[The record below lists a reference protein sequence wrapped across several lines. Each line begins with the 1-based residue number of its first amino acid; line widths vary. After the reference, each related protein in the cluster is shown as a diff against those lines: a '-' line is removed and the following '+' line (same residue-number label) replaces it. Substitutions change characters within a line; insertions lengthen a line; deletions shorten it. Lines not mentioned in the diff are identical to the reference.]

1 MEGRRQMNCP
11 ACIRSFAGRSGLAPS
26 SGGHI
31 VNAEVVWAAVPRL
44 RLVVRALELVLLT
57 AATGLGL
64 QIVAFLTAASLL
76 LLLLSTLA
84 ALLISTTRHSRNRV
98 RLFPLLLG
106 SLVIR
111 GTQFIPTRR
120 KLRLGLVQAW
130 HSAQLPS
137 GLFFSI
143 SQALVSVG
151 NIQHFLLGLMLA

>member
-1 MEGRRQMNCP
+1 VEGRRQMNCP

-76 LLLLSTLA
+76 LLLATLA
-84 ALLISTTRHSRNRV
+84 ALLISLIASLRHPITPCCKDNAARRQAF
-98 RLFPLLLG
+98 LPL
-106 SLVIR
+106 
-111 GTQFIPTRR
+111 TQP
-120 KLRLGLVQAW
+120 
-130 HSAQLPS
+130 
-137 GLFFSI
+137 
-143 SQALVSVG
+143 
-151 NIQHFLLGLMLA
+151 

>member
-11 ACIRSFAGRSGLAPS
+11 ACVLSFAGRSGLAPS

-76 LLLLSTLA
+76 LLLATLA
-84 ALLISTTRHSRNRV
+84 ALLISLIASLRHPITPCCKDNAARRQAF
-98 RLFPLLLG
+98 LPL
-106 SLVIR
+106 
-111 GTQFIPTRR
+111 TQP
-120 KLRLGLVQAW
+120 
-130 HSAQLPS
+130 
-137 GLFFSI
+137 
-143 SQALVSVG
+143 
-151 NIQHFLLGLMLA
+151 

>member
-31 VNAEVVWAAVPRL
+31 VKAEVVWAAVPRL

-76 LLLLSTLA
+76 LLLATLA
-84 ALLISTTRHSRNRV
+84 ALRISTTRHSRNRV